1 MRTNEERVKELHRR
15 MMHRK
20 KEKNIRKYALQCAAA
35 CAVCL
40 VITVVIAFVI
50 AHAPVPAPSVGA
62 DGVSASMFAGHA
74 LLGYVVVALLA
85 FCLGAVVTVFCF
97 RLRKHMEEKD
107 DDRYDR

>member
-1 MRTNEERVKELHRR
+1 MRTSDERVEALHRR
-15 MMHRK
+15 MDRRKAEKRHR
-20 KEKNIRKYALQCAAA
+20 NYALQCTAA

-40 VITVVIAFVI
+40 VITVVMALVI
-50 AHAPVPAPSVGA
+50 AHAPVRIPDAGA

-97 RLRKHMEEKD
+97 RLRKHMEGKD
-107 DDRYDR
+107 DDRHDR